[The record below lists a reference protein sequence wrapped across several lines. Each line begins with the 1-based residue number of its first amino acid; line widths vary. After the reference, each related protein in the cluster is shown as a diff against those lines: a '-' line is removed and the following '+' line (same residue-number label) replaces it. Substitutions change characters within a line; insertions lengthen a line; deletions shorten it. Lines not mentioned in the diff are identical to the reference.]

1 MTAERISPS
10 AELLVAWLCDRLKV
24 RIERKSSRGPGITEA
39 RLDTDDGPIMISRHD
54 GRLAT
59 FTSPGRPDRPV
70 ALKRRNLPE
79 LLAEELR
86 RLDEDDVYAAT
97 ARKLV
102 RLHLAMT
109 TGPVPRV
116 EVHESAADLA
126 TSVAGAFLRAVTVLQ
141 DVGEIPRV
149 ALTGGTIA
157 DAIHREIARLGADTD
172 VDWSRIDFFW
182 GDERFVAPDSPD
194 RNALQAREA
203 FLDLLGVDPAR
214 VHEIPSTADAAS
226 VDAAAASYAD
236 TVRGAGTGHFHVL
249 MLGVGPDGHIAS
261 LFPGHP
267 QLDVDDLV
275 AVGVHRL
282 PEAAAG
288 AGEPDPPGAEPG
300 RRGVVRRQRRRQG
313 RGRRSRAGRHTPG
326 SSTRSPLPGS
336 AARARRSGSSTA
348 TPRAGSPR
356 RSAGARHVKAWGH
369 ASRRPALDRITS
381 PPGEA
386 TSTRLRPDRLAT

>member
-1 MTAERISPS
+1 
-10 AELLVAWLCDRLKV
+10 
-24 RIERKSSRGPGITEA
+24 
-39 RLDTDDGPIMISRHD
+39 
-54 GRLAT
+54 
-59 FTSPGRPDRPV
+59 
-70 ALKRRNLPE
+70 
-79 LLAEELR
+79 
-86 RLDEDDVYAAT
+86 
-97 ARKLV
+97 
-102 RLHLAMT
+102 MT

-194 RNALQAREA
+194 RNALQAHEA

-236 TVRGAGTGHFHVL
+236 TVRAAGTGNFHVL

-275 AVGVHRL
+275 AVGVTDSPKPP
-282 PEAAAG
+282 PERVSLTFPALNRADEVWFVVSGADKAEPVGRALAAT
-288 AGEPDPPGAEPG
+288 PPGCPRDPSCRGPRPGRDDLVPRPRRREPG
-300 RRGVVRRQRRRQG
+300 PLGGQREPVTSTRGVRSMAMPLVSPPAVQSLVSYAGLVLAPGSPSSLHRRILPSGDRSLSWLCGSRRRTGTTARRPRGAQG
-313 RGRRSRAGRHTPG
+313 KANGERSMALLRRSRGGPG
-326 SSTRSPLPGS
+326 TRRWP
-336 AARARRSGSSTA
+336 
-348 TPRAGSPR
+348 
-356 RSAGARHVKAWGH
+356 RSA
-369 ASRRPALDRITS
+369 
-381 PPGEA
+381 
-386 TSTRLRPDRLAT
+386 